1 LARSIARKPKFG
13 TRSLQ
18 KLDRPG
24 AGNERLNSVTDLP
37 ALLRILCYLTS
48 GNRQPC
54 RPAASELAATLF
66 CSRRRQGTCHI
77 KHCKSVITQ
86 SGKKTISSEHEN
98 PLPASVE
105 RRKGVWGLAWFC
117 SLYPIAARERLRSP
131 GSSGGGESTF
141 ATVRLRRRVTN
152 GPGSRAAGIATAFEL
167 IESAQ
172 ARWRAVSAPHLVAL
186 VRAGARFENGQLVER
201 ADGSAS
207 RVTGRP

>member
-66 CSRRRQGTCHI
+66 CSRCRQGTCHI

-98 PLPASVE
+98 RLTRIGRTAQ
-105 RRKGVWGLAWFC
+105 GCLGLA
-117 SLYPIAARERLRSP
+117 
-131 GSSGGGESTF
+131 
-141 ATVRLRRRVTN
+141 
-152 GPGSRAAGIATAFEL
+152 
-167 IESAQ
+167 
-172 ARWRAVSAPHLVAL
+172 
-186 VRAGARFENGQLVER
+186 
-201 ADGSAS
+201 
-207 RVTGRP
+207 